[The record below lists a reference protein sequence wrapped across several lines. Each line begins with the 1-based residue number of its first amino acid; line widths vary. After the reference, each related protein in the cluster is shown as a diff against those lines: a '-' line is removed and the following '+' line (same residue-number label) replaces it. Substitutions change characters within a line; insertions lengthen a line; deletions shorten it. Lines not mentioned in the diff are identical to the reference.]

1 MKSLKRQLEAIVGP
15 EYVWDDPASRWIY
28 ARDASPLP
36 PAYPDFV
43 VAPGNVEEVQEV
55 LRLAN
60 RTATPVYTRC
70 SGSNLWGGCI
80 PVAGGLVLDLRR
92 LNRILSIDPELF
104 SCTVEPA
111 VTFAQLQ
118 EALSR
123 HGYYNLVTP
132 EGAASACVGGSF
144 VAHGDGI
151 GSALWGSQGDAVLGC
166 RVVLPSGEVVTTGSA
181 ANPEAAAVAGGS
193 GQFFRYAY
201 ANDLTGLF
209 CGSEGTLGV
218 VVEITL
224 RIERLPERYGFAA
237 YGFERAEQACRVLY
251 RARQRRLAAN
261 FAALRERASLA
272 AVQPGDY
279 PDAQLIYIL
288 EGDAPVVEYQ
298 LEVLDRLVTEEGGI
312 PLPPK
317 LAEDYWEK
325 RFSLVPGMMYK
336 LGSRALL
343 PLHYPLGRLP
353 WYYQRIRELCDE
365 LITRRYGLAYFL
377 GGFQVG
383 TCFVCYPTIMFLEQ
397 YPEQYETVTKCARET
412 QAALLKL
419 GGAPI
424 QIGRLWS
431 GAMVALG
438 EHYRLL
444 KKLKETIDPHN
455 IMNPGLLDFPLSE

>member
-111 VTFAQLQ
+111 VTFAQLH
-118 EALSR
+118 ETLSR

-209 CGSEGTLGV
+209 CGSEGTLGCPV
-218 VVEITL
+218 
-224 RIERLPERYGFAA
+224 
-237 YGFERAEQACRVLY
+237 
-251 RARQRRLAAN
+251 
-261 FAALRERASLA
+261 S
-272 AVQPGDY
+272 
-279 PDAQLIYIL
+279 
-288 EGDAPVVEYQ
+288 EGCA
-298 LEVLDRLVTEEGGI
+298 
-312 PLPPK
+312 
-317 LAEDYWEK
+317 
-325 RFSLVPGMMYK
+325 
-336 LGSRALL
+336 
-343 PLHYPLGRLP
+343 H
-353 WYYQRIRELCDE
+353 
-365 LITRRYGLAYFL
+365 
-377 GGFQVG
+377 
-383 TCFVCYPTIMFLEQ
+383 IMHE
-397 YPEQYETVTKCARET
+397 
-412 QAALLKL
+412 
-419 GGAPI
+419 
-424 QIGRLWS
+424 
-431 GAMVALG
+431 
-438 EHYRLL
+438 
-444 KKLKETIDPHN
+444 
-455 IMNPGLLDFPLSE
+455 